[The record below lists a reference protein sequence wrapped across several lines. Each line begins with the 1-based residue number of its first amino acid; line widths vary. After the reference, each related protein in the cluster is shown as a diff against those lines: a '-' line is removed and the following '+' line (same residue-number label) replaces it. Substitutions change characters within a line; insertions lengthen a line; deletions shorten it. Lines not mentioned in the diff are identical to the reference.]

1 MKEIEAVTLGQIKDL
16 SKRLIN
22 DGKMSLTVF
31 GPVKGED
38 FKGLF

>member
-1 MKEIEAVTLGQIKDL
+1 MKEIESVTLEQIRSL
-16 SKRLIN
+16 AYRLIN
-22 DGKMSLTVF
+22 AGKMSLTVL